1 MTGRKFDKIA
11 SYVIFP
17 LLIII
22 FILTSLTSTKGSH
35 NPTAPIL
42 IMVGL
47 LTLIILDVI
56 AFRNKHFKTGI
67 LSSMITILL
76 IIWFAL

>member
-1 MTGRKFDKIA
+1 MNGKIDKIA
-11 SYVIFP
+11 AYGIFP
-17 LLIII
+17 LLVII
-22 FILTSLTSTKGSH
+22 FILTSLTSPKGSH
-35 NPTAPIL
+35 NPTTPIL

-56 AFRNKHFKTGI
+56 TFKNKHFITGI

-76 IIWFAL
+76 LIWFAL